1 MAFHLGWIDFSK
13 EERDKALGILR
24 LLQDPGAVDELG
36 IGIVRDAFADAFFPG
51 TSTLLT
57 RAKYFVVVP
66 YIIQEKIE
74 ECGRSSLTARQTLEA
89 INKEE
94 RRFGE
99 RMLEKHKGDGTV
111 GIVGSA
117 AISQGRWVRRSPS
130 ELYWNGIRTLGICK
144 SKGLSLLQ
152 YVSAGL
158 ESCRARGRTLGTF
171 KRGEVDGGDDLD
183 AGSMLGFKPLDIEA
197 IHKKGWMKDADI
209 SLTNDEATYLR
220 DTLQCRWKRICIGT

>member
-13 EERDKALGILR
+13 EERDKALDILR

-89 INKEE
+89 INK
-94 RRFGE
+94 
-99 RMLEKHKGDGTV
+99 T
-111 GIVGSA
+111 S
-117 AISQGRWVRRSPS
+117 GRASSRLRQTSFIP
-130 ELYWNGIRTLGICK
+130 
-144 SKGLSLLQ
+144 LS
-152 YVSAGL
+152 
-158 ESCRARGRTLGTF
+158 
-171 KRGEVDGGDDLD
+171 
-183 AGSMLGFKPLDIEA
+183 
-197 IHKKGWMKDADI
+197 
-209 SLTNDEATYLR
+209 
-220 DTLQCRWKRICIGT
+220 